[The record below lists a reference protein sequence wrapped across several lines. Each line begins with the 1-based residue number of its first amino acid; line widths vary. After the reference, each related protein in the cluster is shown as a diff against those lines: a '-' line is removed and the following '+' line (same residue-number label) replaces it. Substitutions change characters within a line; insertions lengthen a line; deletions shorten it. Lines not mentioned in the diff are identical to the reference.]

1 MVSTDQPAADP
12 FAPTT
17 LGPVR
22 LRNRVIKAATSEG
35 RSPDGLV
42 TDDLIDFHRR
52 FAKGGVGMTTV
63 AYCCVAR
70 EGASAPGQIVMD
82 KRAVPGLKK
91 FADAIH
97 EEGAAI
103 SAQLG
108 HAGVVANKKLI
119 GRTPMAPSRFINPAS
134 FDYCREIRRDE
145 IARVIDQFGEAAA
158 VAVAAGFD
166 AAELHFGHLYLPS
179 SFLSPLI
186 NRRKDDY
193 GGSIDNRSRFV
204 REIAARVRAEVGDRI
219 AVTAKLNMVDGMRGG
234 IWLAES
240 LRTAQLLDQDGNL
253 DAIELTE
260 GSSVYKPMYLFRGDV
275 PADEFAKVLPPLQ
288 SVGVRLFG
296 KQAMGSYPYRD
307 LYMLDNARQFIPAVK
322 DTKLILLGG
331 INSRDHMVTGL
342 SEGFEFVAL
351 GRALLRE
358 PDLVNRLMDDP
369 TARGRC
375 NHNNKC
381 MVTVF
386 GRTHCVLDPDQAYAP
401 TPAVPARPTMS
412 GPGPSRTAGEPASS

>member
-1 MVSTDQPAADP
+1 M
-12 FAPTT
+12 
-17 LGPVR
+17 
-22 LRNRVIKAATSEG
+22 
-35 RSPDGLV
+35 

-70 EGASAPGQIVMD
+70 DGASAPGQIVMD
-82 KRAVPGLKK
+82 ERAVPGLQKL
-91 FADAIH
+91 AEAIH
-97 EEGAAI
+97 NDGAAI

-119 GRTPMAPSRFINPAS
+119 GKTPMAPSRFVNPAS

-145 IARVIDQFGEAAA
+145 IARVVDQFGQAADI
-158 VAVAAGFD
+158 AVAAGFD
-166 AAELHFGHLYLPS
+166 AVELHFGHLYLPS

-193 GGSIDNRSRFV
+193 GGSIENRSRFV
-204 REIAARVRAEVGDRI
+204 REIAQRVRETVGDRI

-234 IWLAES
+234 IWLAEA
-240 LRTAQLLDQDGNL
+240 LRTAQLLDEDGNL

-260 GSSVYKPMYLFRGDV
+260 GSSVYKPLYLFRGDV
-275 PADEFAKVLPPLQ
+275 PADDFAKVLPQPQ
-288 SVGVRLFG
+288 SIGVRLFG
-296 KQAMGSYPYRD
+296 KWAMGNYEYRD
-307 LYMLDNARQFIPAVK
+307 LYMLDNARQFIPVVK

-331 INSRDHMVTGL
+331 INNRDHMVTGL
-342 SEGFEFVAL
+342 REGFDFVAL

-358 PDLVNRLMDDP
+358 PDLVNKLMDDP
-369 TARGRC
+369 AAQGRC

-386 GRTHCVLDPDQAYAP
+386 GRTHCVLDPDQHYA
-401 TPAVPARPTMS
+401 ASRSVS
-412 GPGPSRTAGEPASS
+412 PS